1 MRYGGYNPTTSEKIF
16 LDVNDVNSYTQN
28 NMYRMNIIKR
38 NFLRLLRVGAFGE
51 NEEIEPMSEFKWE
64 VLFHIANIHNVI
76 GVIFYAIT
84 QKRIDENLIPYGVIV
99 KYKKIMEYDSSNNS
113 HLATS
118 VCTSIQ
124 LPDAGLSHMCN
135 GFLNNRLKCIREKEP
150 QSADASVETLNM
162 LDIIVQATESAM
174 TYGLSFAT
182 ILRIGIYLR
191 VDGDK
196 IDFVKLENWLS
207 KLNLSRMAQLEGSIL
222 IDIFG
227 FEKDEIPFVNKLEP
241 SAHKIA
247 IEALEKPIRI
257 DVEEWKIRQKSTIF
271 LANNSKAMMKTV
283 KNCMKYFFFAPVEAS
298 SNFLHRFAS
307 SLSNLEE

>member
-1 MRYGGYNPTTSEKIF
+1 
-16 LDVNDVNSYTQN
+16 
-28 NMYRMNIIKR
+28 MNIIKR
-38 NFLRLLRVGAFGE
+38 NFLRLLRLGAFGE
-51 NEEIEPMSEFKWE
+51 NEVIEPMSKFKWE
-64 VLFHIANIHNVI
+64 VIFHIANIHNVV
-76 GVIFYAIT
+76 GLIFDGIA
-84 QKRIDENLIPYGVIV
+84 KNKENEALIPQDIIL
-99 KYKKIMEYDSSNNS
+99 KYKKILDEEGYGIKAQ
-113 HLATS
+113 ATGSRPS
-118 VCTSIQ
+118 VQ

-135 GFLNNRLKCIREKEP
+135 GFLNARLKRIRENEP

-162 LDIIVQATESAM
+162 LDIIVQATECTM

-196 IDFVKLENWLS
+196 IDFVKLENWLR
-207 KLNLSRMAQLEGSIL
+207 KLNLTRMAQLEGSIL

-227 FEKDEIPFVNKLEP
+227 FEMDEIPFVNKMEP

-247 IEALEKPIRI
+247 IEALVKPIRI
-257 DVEEWKIRQKSTIF
+257 DIEEWKIRQKSTIF

>member
-1 MRYGGYNPTTSEKIF
+1 
-16 LDVNDVNSYTQN
+16 
-28 NMYRMNIIKR
+28 MNIIKR
-38 NFLRLLRVGAFGE
+38 NFLRLLRLGAFGE
-51 NEEIEPMSEFKWE
+51 NEVIEPMSKFKWE
-64 VLFHIANIHNVI
+64 VIFHIANIHNVV
-76 GVIFYAIT
+76 GLIFDDIA
-84 QKRIDENLIPYGVIV
+84 KNKENEALIPQDIIL
-99 KYKKIMEYDSSNNS
+99 KYKKILDEEGYGIKAQ
-113 HLATS
+113 ATGSRPS
-118 VCTSIQ
+118 VQ
-124 LPDAGLSHMCN
+124 LPDAGLSHMSN
-135 GFLNNRLKCIREKEP
+135 GFLNARLKRIRENEP

-162 LDIIVQATESAM
+162 LDIIVQATECTM

-196 IDFVKLENWLS
+196 IDFVKLENWLR
-207 KLNLSRMAQLEGSIL
+207 KLNLTRMAQLEGSIL

-227 FEKDEIPFVNKLEP
+227 FEMDEIPFVNKMEP

-257 DVEEWKIRQKSTIF
+257 DIEEWKIRQKSTIF

>member
-1 MRYGGYNPTTSEKIF
+1 
-16 LDVNDVNSYTQN
+16 
-28 NMYRMNIIKR
+28 MNIIKR
-38 NFLRLLRVGAFGE
+38 NFLRLLRLGAFGE
-51 NEEIEPMSEFKWE
+51 NEVIEQMSKFKWE
-64 VLFHIANIHNVI
+64 VIFHIANIHNVV
-76 GVIFYAIT
+76 GLIFDGIA
-84 QKRIDENLIPYGVIV
+84 KNKENEALIPQDIIL
-99 KYKKIMEYDSSNNS
+99 KYKKILDEEGYGIKAQ
-113 HLATS
+113 ATGSRPS
-118 VCTSIQ
+118 VQ

-135 GFLNNRLKCIREKEP
+135 GFLNARLKRIRENEP

-162 LDIIVQATESAM
+162 LDIIVQATECTM

-196 IDFVKLENWLS
+196 IDFVKLENWLR
-207 KLNLSRMAQLEGSIL
+207 KLNLTRMAQLEGSIL

-227 FEKDEIPFVNKLEP
+227 FEMDEIPFVNKMEP

-257 DVEEWKIRQKSTIF
+257 DIEEWKISQKSTIF

>member
-1 MRYGGYNPTTSEKIF
+1 
-16 LDVNDVNSYTQN
+16 
-28 NMYRMNIIKR
+28 MNIIKR
-38 NFLRLLRVGAFGE
+38 NFLRLLRLGAFGE
-51 NEEIEPMSEFKWE
+51 NEVIEPMSKFKWE
-64 VLFHIANIHNVI
+64 VIFHIANIHNVV
-76 GVIFYAIT
+76 GVIFEAIA
-84 QKRIDENLIPYGVIV
+84 KNKEHEALIPQDIIL
-99 KYKKIMEYDSSNNS
+99 KYKKILDEEGYGIKAQ
-113 HLATS
+113 ATGSRPS
-118 VCTSIQ
+118 VQ

-135 GFLNNRLKCIREKEP
+135 GFLNARLKRIRENEP

-162 LDIIVQATESAM
+162 LDIIVQATECTM

-196 IDFVKLENWLS
+196 IDFVKLENWLR
-207 KLNLSRMAQLEGSIL
+207 KLNLTRMAQLEGSIL

-227 FEKDEIPFVNKLEP
+227 FEMDEIPFVNKMEP

-257 DVEEWKIRQKSTIF
+257 DIEEWKISQKSTIF

>member
-1 MRYGGYNPTTSEKIF
+1 
-16 LDVNDVNSYTQN
+16 
-28 NMYRMNIIKR
+28 MNIIKR
-38 NFLRLLRVGAFGE
+38 NFLRLLRLGAFGE
-51 NEEIEPMSEFKWE
+51 NEVIEPMSKFKWE
-64 VLFHIANIHNVI
+64 VIFHIANIHNVV
-76 GVIFYAIT
+76 GLIFDGIA
-84 QKRIDENLIPYGVIV
+84 KNKENEALIPQDIIL
-99 KYKKIMEYDSSNNS
+99 KYKKILDEEGYGIKSQTTSSIP
-113 HLATS
+113 S
-118 VCTSIQ
+118 VQ

-135 GFLNNRLKCIREKEP
+135 GFLNARLKRIRENEP

-162 LDIIVQATESAM
+162 LDIIVQATECTM

-196 IDFVKLENWLS
+196 IDFVKLENWLR
-207 KLNLSRMAQLEGSIL
+207 KLNLTRMAQLEGSIL

-227 FEKDEIPFVNKLEP
+227 FEMDEIPFVNKMEP

-257 DVEEWKIRQKSTIF
+257 DIEEWKISQKSTIF

>member
-1 MRYGGYNPTTSEKIF
+1 
-16 LDVNDVNSYTQN
+16 
-28 NMYRMNIIKR
+28 MNIIKR
-38 NFLRLLRVGAFGE
+38 NFLRLLRLGAFGE
-51 NEEIEPMSEFKWE
+51 NEVIEPMSKFKWE
-64 VLFHIANIHNVI
+64 VIFHIANIHNVV
-76 GVIFYAIT
+76 GVIFDGIA
-84 QKRIDENLIPYGVIV
+84 KNKENEALIPQDIIL
-99 KYKKIMEYDSSNNS
+99 KYKKILDEEGYGIKSQTTSSIP
-113 HLATS
+113 S
-118 VCTSIQ
+118 VQ

-135 GFLNNRLKCIREKEP
+135 GFLNARLKRIRENEP
-150 QSADASVETLNM
+150 QSTDASVETLNM
-162 LDIIVQATESAM
+162 LDIIVQATECTM

-196 IDFVKLENWLS
+196 IDFVKLENWLR
-207 KLNLSRMAQLEGSIL
+207 KLNLTRMAQLEGSIL

-227 FEKDEIPFVNKLEP
+227 FEMDEIPFVNKMEP

-257 DVEEWKIRQKSTIF
+257 DIEEWKISQKSTIF

>member
-1 MRYGGYNPTTSEKIF
+1 
-16 LDVNDVNSYTQN
+16 
-28 NMYRMNIIKR
+28 MNIIKR
-38 NFLRLLRVGAFGE
+38 NFLRLLRLGAFGE
-51 NEEIEPMSEFKWE
+51 NEVIEPMSKFKWE
-64 VLFHIANIHNVI
+64 VIFHIANIHNVV
-76 GVIFYAIT
+76 GLIFDGIA
-84 QKRIDENLIPYGVIV
+84 KNKENEALIPQDIIL
-99 KYKKIMEYDSSNNS
+99 KYKKILDEEGYGIKTQ
-113 HLATS
+113 ATGSRPS
-118 VCTSIQ
+118 VQ

-135 GFLNNRLKCIREKEP
+135 GFLNARLKRIRENEP

-162 LDIIVQATESAM
+162 LDIIVQATECTM

-196 IDFVKLENWLS
+196 IDFVKLENWLR
-207 KLNLSRMAQLEGSIL
+207 KLNLTRMAQLEGSIL

-227 FEKDEIPFVNKLEP
+227 FEMDEIPFVNKMEP

-257 DVEEWKIRQKSTIF
+257 DIEEWKIRQKSTIF

>member
-1 MRYGGYNPTTSEKIF
+1 
-16 LDVNDVNSYTQN
+16 
-28 NMYRMNIIKR
+28 MNIIKR
-38 NFLRLLRVGAFGE
+38 NFLRLLRLGAFGE
-51 NEEIEPMSEFKWE
+51 NEVIEPMSKFKWE
-64 VLFHIANIHNVI
+64 VIFHIANIHNVV
-76 GVIFYAIT
+76 GVIFDGIA
-84 QKRIDENLIPYGVIV
+84 KNKENEALIPQDIIL
-99 KYKKIMEYDSSNNS
+99 KYKKILDEEGYGIKAQ
-113 HLATS
+113 ATGARPS
-118 VCTSIQ
+118 VQ

-135 GFLNNRLKCIREKEP
+135 GFLNARLERIRENEP

-162 LDIIVQATESAM
+162 LDIIVQATECTM

-196 IDFVKLENWLS
+196 IDFVKLENWLR
-207 KLNLSRMAQLEGSIL
+207 KLNLTRMAQLEGSIL

-227 FEKDEIPFVNKLEP
+227 FEMDEIPFVNKMEP

-257 DVEEWKIRQKSTIF
+257 DIEEWKISQKSTIF

>member
-1 MRYGGYNPTTSEKIF
+1 
-16 LDVNDVNSYTQN
+16 
-28 NMYRMNIIKR
+28 MNIIKR
-38 NFLRLLRVGAFGE
+38 NFLRLLRLGAFGE
-51 NEEIEPMSEFKWE
+51 NEVIEPMSKFKWE
-64 VLFHIANIHNVI
+64 VIFHIANIHNVV
-76 GVIFYAIT
+76 GVIFDGIA
-84 QKRIDENLIPYGVIV
+84 KNKENEALIPQDIIL
-99 KYKKIMEYDSSNNS
+99 KYKKILDEEGYGIKAQ
-113 HLATS
+113 ATGSRPS
-118 VCTSIQ
+118 VQ

-135 GFLNNRLKCIREKEP
+135 GFLNARLKRIRENEP

-162 LDIIVQATESAM
+162 LDIIVQATECTM

-196 IDFVKLENWLS
+196 IDFIKLENWLR
-207 KLNLSRMAQLEGSIL
+207 KLNLTRMAQLEGSIL

-227 FEKDEIPFVNKLEP
+227 FEMDEIPFVNKMEP

-257 DVEEWKIRQKSTIF
+257 DIEEWKISQKSTIF

>member
-1 MRYGGYNPTTSEKIF
+1 
-16 LDVNDVNSYTQN
+16 
-28 NMYRMNIIKR
+28 MNIIKR
-38 NFLRLLRVGAFGE
+38 NFLRLLRLGAFGE
-51 NEEIEPMSEFKWE
+51 NEVIEPMSKFKWE
-64 VLFHIANIHNVI
+64 VIFHIANIHNVV
-76 GVIFYAIT
+76 GVIFDGIA
-84 QKRIDENLIPYGVIV
+84 KNKENEALIPQDIIL
-99 KYKKIMEYDSSNNS
+99 KYKKILDEEGYGIKAQ
-113 HLATS
+113 ATGSRPS
-118 VCTSIQ
+118 VQ

-135 GFLNNRLKCIREKEP
+135 GFLNARLKRIRENEP

-162 LDIIVQATESAM
+162 LDIIVQATECTM

-196 IDFVKLENWLS
+196 IDFVKLENWLR
-207 KLNLSRMAQLEGSIL
+207 KLNLTRMAQLEGSIL

-227 FEKDEIPFVNKLEP
+227 FEMDEIPFVNKMEP

-257 DVEEWKIRQKSTIF
+257 DIEEWKISQKSTIF

-298 SNFLHRFAS
+298 SNVLHRFAS

>member
-1 MRYGGYNPTTSEKIF
+1 
-16 LDVNDVNSYTQN
+16 
-28 NMYRMNIIKR
+28 MNIIKR
-38 NFLRLLRVGAFGE
+38 NFLRLLRLGAFGE
-51 NEEIEPMSEFKWE
+51 NEVIEPMSKFKWE
-64 VLFHIANIHNVI
+64 VIFHIANIHNVV
-76 GVIFYAIT
+76 GVIFDGIA
-84 QKRIDENLIPYGVIV
+84 KNKENEALIPQDIIL
-99 KYKKIMEYDSSNNS
+99 KYKKILDEEGYGIKSQ
-113 HLATS
+113 ATGSRPS
-118 VCTSIQ
+118 VQ

-135 GFLNNRLKCIREKEP
+135 GFLNARLKRIRENEP

-162 LDIIVQATESAM
+162 LDIIVQATECTM

-196 IDFVKLENWLS
+196 IDFVKLGNWLR
-207 KLNLSRMAQLEGSIL
+207 KLNLTRMAQLEGSIL

-227 FEKDEIPFVNKLEP
+227 FEMDEIPFVNKMEP

-257 DVEEWKIRQKSTIF
+257 DIEEWKISQKSTIF

>member
-1 MRYGGYNPTTSEKIF
+1 
-16 LDVNDVNSYTQN
+16 
-28 NMYRMNIIKR
+28 MNIIKR
-38 NFLRLLRVGAFGE
+38 NFLRLLRLGAFGE
-51 NEEIEPMSEFKWE
+51 NEVIEPMSKFKWE
-64 VLFHIANIHNVI
+64 VIFHIANIHNVV
-76 GVIFYAIT
+76 GVIFDGIAIN
-84 QKRIDENLIPYGVIV
+84 KENEALIPQDIIL
-99 KYKKIMEYDSSNNS
+99 KYKKILDEEGYGIKAQ
-113 HLATS
+113 ATGSRPS
-118 VCTSIQ
+118 VQ

-135 GFLNNRLKCIREKEP
+135 GFLNARLKRIRENEP

-162 LDIIVQATESAM
+162 LDIIVQATECTM

-196 IDFVKLENWLS
+196 IDFVKLENWLR
-207 KLNLSRMAQLEGSIL
+207 KLNLTRMAQLEGSIL

-227 FEKDEIPFVNKLEP
+227 FEMDEIPFVNKMEP

-257 DVEEWKIRQKSTIF
+257 DIEEWKISQKSTIF

>member
-1 MRYGGYNPTTSEKIF
+1 
-16 LDVNDVNSYTQN
+16 
-28 NMYRMNIIKR
+28 MNIIKR
-38 NFLRLLRVGAFGE
+38 NFLRLLRLGAFGE
-51 NEEIEPMSEFKWE
+51 NEVIEPMSKFKWE
-64 VLFHIANIHNVI
+64 VIFHIANIHNVV
-76 GVIFYAIT
+76 GVIFDGIA
-84 QKRIDENLIPYGVIV
+84 KNKENEALIPQDIIL
-99 KYKKIMEYDSSNNS
+99 KYKKILDEEGYGIKAQAMGSRP
-113 HLATS
+113 S
-118 VCTSIQ
+118 VQ

-135 GFLNNRLKCIREKEP
+135 GFLNARLKRIRENEP

-162 LDIIVQATESAM
+162 LYIIVQATECTM

-196 IDFVKLENWLS
+196 IDFVKLENWLR
-207 KLNLSRMAQLEGSIL
+207 KLNLTRMAQLEGSIL

-227 FEKDEIPFVNKLEP
+227 FEMDEIPFVNKMEP

-257 DVEEWKIRQKSTIF
+257 DIEEWKISQKSTIF

>member
-1 MRYGGYNPTTSEKIF
+1 
-16 LDVNDVNSYTQN
+16 
-28 NMYRMNIIKR
+28 MNIIKR
-38 NFLRLLRVGAFGE
+38 NFLRLLRLGAFGE
-51 NEEIEPMSEFKWE
+51 NEVIEPMSKFKWE
-64 VLFHIANIHNVI
+64 VIFHIANIHNVV
-76 GVIFYAIT
+76 GVIFDGIA
-84 QKRIDENLIPYGVIV
+84 KNKENEALIPQDIIL
-99 KYKKIMEYDSSNNS
+99 KYKKILDEEGYGIK
-113 HLATS
+113 AQTTGARPS
-118 VCTSIQ
+118 VQ

-135 GFLNNRLKCIREKEP
+135 GFLNARLKRIRENEP
-150 QSADASVETLNM
+150 QSTDASVETLNM
-162 LDIIVQATESAM
+162 LDIIVQATECTM

-196 IDFVKLENWLS
+196 IDFVKLENWLR
-207 KLNLSRMAQLEGSIL
+207 KLNLTRMAQLEGSIL

-227 FEKDEIPFVNKLEP
+227 FEMDEIPFVNKMKP

-257 DVEEWKIRQKSTIF
+257 DIEEWKISQKSTIF

>member
-1 MRYGGYNPTTSEKIF
+1 
-16 LDVNDVNSYTQN
+16 
-28 NMYRMNIIKR
+28 MNIIKR
-38 NFLRLLRVGAFGE
+38 NFLRLLRLGAFGE
-51 NEEIEPMSEFKWE
+51 NEVIEPMSKFKWE
-64 VLFHIANIHNVI
+64 VIFHIANIHNVV
-76 GVIFYAIT
+76 GVIFDGIA
-84 QKRIDENLIPYGVIV
+84 KNKENEALIPQDIIL
-99 KYKKIMEYDSSNNS
+99 KYKKILNEEGYGIKAQ
-113 HLATS
+113 ATS
-118 VCTSIQ
+118 SRPSVL

-135 GFLNNRLKCIREKEP
+135 GFLNARLKRIRENEP

-162 LDIIVQATESAM
+162 LDIIVQATECTM

-196 IDFVKLENWLS
+196 IDFVKLENWLR
-207 KLNLSRMAQLEGSIL
+207 KLNLTRMAQLEGSIL

-227 FEKDEIPFVNKLEP
+227 FEMDEIPFVNKMEP

-257 DVEEWKIRQKSTIF
+257 DIEEWKISQKSTIF

>member
-1 MRYGGYNPTTSEKIF
+1 
-16 LDVNDVNSYTQN
+16 
-28 NMYRMNIIKR
+28 MNIIKR
-38 NFLRLLRVGAFGE
+38 NFLRLLRLGAFGE
-51 NEEIEPMSEFKWE
+51 NEVIEPMSKFKWE
-64 VLFHIANIHNVI
+64 VIFHIANIHNVV
-76 GVIFYAIT
+76 GVIFEGIA
-84 QKRIDENLIPYGVIV
+84 KNKENEALIPQDIIL
-99 KYKKIMEYDSSNNS
+99 KYKKILDEEGYGIK
-113 HLATS
+113 AQTTGARPS
-118 VCTSIQ
+118 VQ

-135 GFLNNRLKCIREKEP
+135 GFLNARLKRIRENEP

-162 LDIIVQATESAM
+162 LDIIVQATECTM

-196 IDFVKLENWLS
+196 IDFVKLENWLR
-207 KLNLSRMAQLEGSIL
+207 KLNLTRMAQLEGSIL

-227 FEKDEIPFVNKLEP
+227 FEMDEIPFVNKMEP

-257 DVEEWKIRQKSTIF
+257 DIEEWKISQKSTIF

-283 KNCMKYFFFAPVEAS
+283 KNCMKYLFFAPVEAS

>member
-1 MRYGGYNPTTSEKIF
+1 
-16 LDVNDVNSYTQN
+16 
-28 NMYRMNIIKR
+28 MNIIKR
-38 NFLRLLRVGAFGE
+38 NFLRLLRLGAFGE
-51 NEEIEPMSEFKWE
+51 NEVIEPMSKFKWE
-64 VLFHIANIHNVI
+64 VIFHIANIHNVV
-76 GVIFYAIT
+76 GVIFDGIA
-84 QKRIDENLIPYGVIV
+84 KNKENEALIPQDIIL
-99 KYKKIMEYDSSNNS
+99 KYKKILDEEGYGIKAQTTGSRP
-113 HLATS
+113 S
-118 VCTSIQ
+118 VQ

-135 GFLNNRLKCIREKEP
+135 GFLNARLKRIRENEP

-162 LDIIVQATESAM
+162 LDIIVQATECTM

-191 VDGDK
+191 EDGDK
-196 IDFVKLENWLS
+196 IDFVKLENWLR
-207 KLNLSRMAQLEGSIL
+207 KLNLTRMAQLEGSIL

-227 FEKDEIPFVNKLEP
+227 FEMDEIPFVNKMEP

-257 DVEEWKIRQKSTIF
+257 DIEEWKISQKSTIF

>member
-1 MRYGGYNPTTSEKIF
+1 
-16 LDVNDVNSYTQN
+16 
-28 NMYRMNIIKR
+28 MNIIKR
-38 NFLRLLRVGAFGE
+38 NFLRLLRLGAFGE
-51 NEEIEPMSEFKWE
+51 NEVIEPMSKFKWE
-64 VLFHIANIHNVI
+64 VIFHIANIHNVV
-76 GVIFYAIT
+76 GVIFDGIA
-84 QKRIDENLIPYGVIV
+84 KNKENEALIPQDIIL
-99 KYKKIMEYDSSNNS
+99 KYKKILDEEGYGIKSQ
-113 HLATS
+113 ATGSRPS
-118 VCTSIQ
+118 VQ

-135 GFLNNRLKCIREKEP
+135 GFLNARLKRIRENEP

-162 LDIIVQATESAM
+162 LDIIVQATECTM

-182 ILRIGIYLR
+182 IHRIGIYLR

-196 IDFVKLENWLS
+196 IDFIKLENWLR
-207 KLNLSRMAQLEGSIL
+207 KLNLTRMAQLEGSIL

-227 FEKDEIPFVNKLEP
+227 FEIDEIPFVNKMEP

-257 DVEEWKIRQKSTIF
+257 DIEEWKISQKSTIF

>member
-1 MRYGGYNPTTSEKIF
+1 
-16 LDVNDVNSYTQN
+16 
-28 NMYRMNIIKR
+28 MNIIKR
-38 NFLRLLRVGAFGE
+38 NFLRLLRLGAFGE
-51 NEEIEPMSEFKWE
+51 NEVIEPMSKFKWE
-64 VLFHIANIHNVI
+64 VIFHIANIHNVV
-76 GVIFYAIT
+76 GVIFDGIA
-84 QKRIDENLIPYGVIV
+84 KNKENEALIPQDIIL
-99 KYKKIMEYDSSNNS
+99 KYKKILDEEGYGIKSQTTGSRP
-113 HLATS
+113 S
-118 VCTSIQ
+118 VQ

-135 GFLNNRLKCIREKEP
+135 GFLNARLKRIRENEP

-162 LDIIVQATESAM
+162 LDIIVQATECTM

-196 IDFVKLENWLS
+196 IDFVKLENWLR
-207 KLNLSRMAQLEGSIL
+207 KLNLTRMAQLEGSIL

-227 FEKDEIPFVNKLEP
+227 FEMDEIPFVNKMEP

-257 DVEEWKIRQKSTIF
+257 DIEEWKISQKSTIF

>member
-1 MRYGGYNPTTSEKIF
+1 
-16 LDVNDVNSYTQN
+16 
-28 NMYRMNIIKR
+28 MNIIKR
-38 NFLRLLRVGAFGE
+38 NFLRLLRLGAFGE
-51 NEEIEPMSEFKWE
+51 NEVIEPMSKFKWE
-64 VLFHIANIHNVI
+64 VIFHIANIHNVV
-76 GVIFYAIT
+76 GVIFEGIA
-84 QKRIDENLIPYGVIV
+84 KNKENEALIPQDIIL
-99 KYKKIMEYDSSNNS
+99 KYKKILDEEGYGIKAQ
-113 HLATS
+113 ATGSRPS
-118 VCTSIQ
+118 VQ

-135 GFLNNRLKCIREKEP
+135 GFLNARLKRIRENEP

-162 LDIIVQATESAM
+162 LDIIVQATECTM

-196 IDFVKLENWLS
+196 IDFIKLENWLR
-207 KLNLSRMAQLEGSIL
+207 KLNLTRMAQLEGSIL

-227 FEKDEIPFVNKLEP
+227 FEMDEIPFVNKMEP

-257 DVEEWKIRQKSTIF
+257 DIEEWKISQKSTIF

>member
-1 MRYGGYNPTTSEKIF
+1 
-16 LDVNDVNSYTQN
+16 
-28 NMYRMNIIKR
+28 MNIIKR
-38 NFLRLLRVGAFGE
+38 NFLRLLRLGAFGE
-51 NEEIEPMSEFKWE
+51 NEVIEPMSKFKWE
-64 VLFHIANIHNVI
+64 VIFHIANIHNVV
-76 GVIFYAIT
+76 GLIFDGIA
-84 QKRIDENLIPYGVIV
+84 KNKENEALIPQDIIL
-99 KYKKIMEYDSSNNS
+99 KYKKILDEEGYGIKAQ
-113 HLATS
+113 ATGSRPS
-118 VCTSIQ
+118 VQ

-135 GFLNNRLKCIREKEP
+135 GFINARLKRIRENEP

-162 LDIIVQATESAM
+162 LDIIVQATECTM

-196 IDFVKLENWLS
+196 IDFVKLENWLR
-207 KLNLSRMAQLEGSIL
+207 KLNLTRMAQLEGSIL

-227 FEKDEIPFVNKLEP
+227 FEMDEIPFVNKMEP

-257 DVEEWKIRQKSTIF
+257 DIEEWKIRQKSTIF

>member
-1 MRYGGYNPTTSEKIF
+1 
-16 LDVNDVNSYTQN
+16 
-28 NMYRMNIIKR
+28 MNIIKR
-38 NFLRLLRVGAFGE
+38 NFLRLLRLGAFGE
-51 NEEIEPMSEFKWE
+51 NEVIEPMSKFKWE
-64 VLFHIANIHNVI
+64 VIFHIANIHNVV
-76 GVIFYAIT
+76 GVIFDGIA
-84 QKRIDENLIPYGVIV
+84 KNKENEALIPQDIIL
-99 KYKKIMEYDSSNNS
+99 KYKKILDEEGYGIKAQ
-113 HLATS
+113 ATGSRPS
-118 VCTSIQ
+118 VQ

-135 GFLNNRLKCIREKEP
+135 GFLNARLKRIRENEP
-150 QSADASVETLNM
+150 QSTDASVETLNM
-162 LDIIVQATESAM
+162 LDIIVQATECTM

-196 IDFVKLENWLS
+196 IDFVKLENWLR
-207 KLNLSRMAQLEGSIL
+207 KLNLTRMAQLEGSIL

-227 FEKDEIPFVNKLEP
+227 FEMDEIPFVNKMEP

-257 DVEEWKIRQKSTIF
+257 DIEEWKISQKSTIF

>member
-1 MRYGGYNPTTSEKIF
+1 
-16 LDVNDVNSYTQN
+16 
-28 NMYRMNIIKR
+28 MNIIKR
-38 NFLRLLRVGAFGE
+38 NFLRLLRLGAFGE
-51 NEEIEPMSEFKWE
+51 NEVIEPMSKFKWE
-64 VLFHIANIHNVI
+64 VIFHIANIHNVV
-76 GVIFYAIT
+76 GVIFDGIA
-84 QKRIDENLIPYGVIV
+84 KNKENEALIPQDIIL
-99 KYKKIMEYDSSNNS
+99 KYKKILDEEGYGIKAQ
-113 HLATS
+113 ATGSRPS
-118 VCTSIQ
+118 VQ

-135 GFLNNRLKCIREKEP
+135 GFLNARLKRIRENEP

-162 LDIIVQATESAM
+162 LDIIVQATECTM

-196 IDFVKLENWLS
+196 IDFVKLENWLR
-207 KLNLSRMAQLEGSIL
+207 KLNLTRIAQLEGSIL

-227 FEKDEIPFVNKLEP
+227 FEMDEIPFVNKMEP

-257 DVEEWKIRQKSTIF
+257 DIEEWKIRQKSTIF

>member
-1 MRYGGYNPTTSEKIF
+1 
-16 LDVNDVNSYTQN
+16 
-28 NMYRMNIIKR
+28 MNIIKR
-38 NFLRLLRVGAFGE
+38 NFLRLLRLGAFGE
-51 NEEIEPMSEFKWE
+51 NEVIEPMSKFKWK
-64 VLFHIANIHNVI
+64 VIFHIANIHNVV
-76 GVIFYAIT
+76 GVIFDGIA
-84 QKRIDENLIPYGVIV
+84 KNKENEALIPQDIIL
-99 KYKKIMEYDSSNNS
+99 KYKKILDEEGYGIKAQTTGSRP
-113 HLATS
+113 S
-118 VCTSIQ
+118 VQ

-135 GFLNNRLKCIREKEP
+135 GFLNARLKRIRENEP

-162 LDIIVQATESAM
+162 LDIIVQATECTM

-196 IDFVKLENWLS
+196 IDFVKLENWLR
-207 KLNLSRMAQLEGSIL
+207 KLNLTRMAQLEGSIL

-227 FEKDEIPFVNKLEP
+227 FEMDEIPFVNKIEP

-257 DVEEWKIRQKSTIF
+257 DIEEWKISQKSTIF

>member
-1 MRYGGYNPTTSEKIF
+1 
-16 LDVNDVNSYTQN
+16 
-28 NMYRMNIIKR
+28 MNIIKR
-38 NFLRLLRVGAFGE
+38 NFLRLLRLGAFGE
-51 NEEIEPMSEFKWE
+51 NEVIEPMSKFKWE
-64 VLFHIANIHNVI
+64 VIFHIANIHNVV
-76 GVIFYAIT
+76 GVIFDGIA
-84 QKRIDENLIPYGVIV
+84 KNKENEALIPQDIIL
-99 KYKKIMEYDSSNNS
+99 KYKKILDEEGYGIK
-113 HLATS
+113 AQTTGARPS
-118 VCTSIQ
+118 VQ

-135 GFLNNRLKCIREKEP
+135 GFLNARLKRIRENEP
-150 QSADASVETLNM
+150 QSTDASVETLNM
-162 LDIIVQATESAM
+162 LDIIVQATECTM

-196 IDFVKLENWLS
+196 IDFVKLENWLR
-207 KLNLSRMAQLEGSIL
+207 KLNLTRMAQLEGSIL

-227 FEKDEIPFVNKLEP
+227 FEMDEIPFVNKMEP

-257 DVEEWKIRQKSTIF
+257 DIEEWKISQKSTIF
-271 LANNSKAMMKTV
+271 LANNSKPMMKTV

>member
-1 MRYGGYNPTTSEKIF
+1 
-16 LDVNDVNSYTQN
+16 
-28 NMYRMNIIKR
+28 MNIIKR
-38 NFLRLLRVGAFGE
+38 NFLRLLRLGAFGE
-51 NEEIEPMSEFKWE
+51 NEVIEPMSKFKWE
-64 VLFHIANIHNVI
+64 VIFHIANIHNVV
-76 GVIFYAIT
+76 GLIFDGIA
-84 QKRIDENLIPYGVIV
+84 KNKENEALIPQDIIL
-99 KYKKIMEYDSSNNS
+99 KYKKILDEEGYGIKAQ
-113 HLATS
+113 ATGSRPS
-118 VCTSIQ
+118 VQ

-135 GFLNNRLKCIREKEP
+135 GFLNARLKRIRENEP

-162 LDIIVQATESAM
+162 LDIIVQATECTM

-191 VDGDK
+191 VNGDK
-196 IDFVKLENWLS
+196 IDFVKLENWLR
-207 KLNLSRMAQLEGSIL
+207 KLNLTRMAQLEGSIL

-227 FEKDEIPFVNKLEP
+227 FEMDEIPFVNKMEP

-257 DVEEWKIRQKSTIF
+257 DIEEWKIRQKSTIF

>member
-1 MRYGGYNPTTSEKIF
+1 
-16 LDVNDVNSYTQN
+16 
-28 NMYRMNIIKR
+28 MNIIKR
-38 NFLRLLRVGAFGE
+38 NFLRLLRLGAFGE
-51 NEEIEPMSEFKWE
+51 NEVIEPMSKFKWE
-64 VLFHIANIHNVI
+64 VIFHIANIHNVV
-76 GVIFYAIT
+76 GLIFDGIA
-84 QKRIDENLIPYGVIV
+84 KNKENEALIPQDIIL
-99 KYKKIMEYDSSNNS
+99 KYKKILDEEGYGIKAQ
-113 HLATS
+113 ATGSRPS
-118 VCTSIQ
+118 VQ

-135 GFLNNRLKCIREKEP
+135 GFLNARLKRIRENEP

-162 LDIIVQATESAM
+162 LDIIVQATECTM

-196 IDFVKLENWLS
+196 IDFVKLENWLR

-227 FEKDEIPFVNKLEP
+227 FEMDEIPFVNKMEP

-257 DVEEWKIRQKSTIF
+257 DIEEWKIRQKSTIF

>member
-1 MRYGGYNPTTSEKIF
+1 
-16 LDVNDVNSYTQN
+16 
-28 NMYRMNIIKR
+28 MNIIKR
-38 NFLRLLRVGAFGE
+38 NFLRLLRLGAFGE
-51 NEEIEPMSEFKWE
+51 NEVIEPMSKFKWE
-64 VLFHIANIHNVI
+64 VIFHIANIHNVV
-76 GVIFYAIT
+76 GVIFDGIA
-84 QKRIDENLIPYGVIV
+84 KNKENEALIPQDIIL
-99 KYKKIMEYDSSNNS
+99 KYKKILDEEGYGIKAQ
-113 HLATS
+113 ATGSRPS
-118 VCTSIQ
+118 VQ

-135 GFLNNRLKCIREKEP
+135 GFLNARLKRIRENEP

-162 LDIIVQATESAM
+162 LDIIVQATECTM

-196 IDFVKLENWLS
+196 IDFVKLENWLR
-207 KLNLSRMAQLEGSIL
+207 KLNLTRMAQLEGSIL

-227 FEKDEIPFVNKLEP
+227 FEMDEIPFVNKMEL

-257 DVEEWKIRQKSTIF
+257 DIEEWKISQKSTIF

>member
-1 MRYGGYNPTTSEKIF
+1 
-16 LDVNDVNSYTQN
+16 
-28 NMYRMNIIKR
+28 MNIIKR
-38 NFLRLLRVGAFGE
+38 NFLRLLRLGAFGE
-51 NEEIEPMSEFKWE
+51 NEVIEPMSKFKWE
-64 VLFHIANIHNVI
+64 VIFHIANIHNVV
-76 GVIFYAIT
+76 GLIFDGIA
-84 QKRIDENLIPYGVIV
+84 KNKENEALIPQDIIL
-99 KYKKIMEYDSSNNS
+99 KYKKILDEEGYGIKAQ
-113 HLATS
+113 ATGSRPS
-118 VCTSIQ
+118 VQ

-135 GFLNNRLKCIREKEP
+135 GFLNARLKRIRENEP

-162 LDIIVQATESAM
+162 LDIIVQATECTI

-196 IDFVKLENWLS
+196 IDFVKLENWLR
-207 KLNLSRMAQLEGSIL
+207 KLNLTRMAQLEGSIL

-227 FEKDEIPFVNKLEP
+227 FEMDEIPFVKKMEP
-241 SAHKIA
+241 SAPKIA

-257 DVEEWKIRQKSTIF
+257 DIEEWKIRQKSTIF

>member
-1 MRYGGYNPTTSEKIF
+1 
-16 LDVNDVNSYTQN
+16 
-28 NMYRMNIIKR
+28 MNIIKR
-38 NFLRLLRVGAFGE
+38 NFLRLLRLGAFGE
-51 NEEIEPMSEFKWE
+51 NEVIEPMSKFKWE
-64 VLFHIANIHNVI
+64 VIFHIANIHNVV
-76 GVIFYAIT
+76 GLIFDGIA
-84 QKRIDENLIPYGVIV
+84 KNKENEALIPQDIIL
-99 KYKKIMEYDSSNNS
+99 KYKKILDEEGYGIKAQTTWSRP
-113 HLATS
+113 S
-118 VCTSIQ
+118 VQ

-135 GFLNNRLKCIREKEP
+135 GFLNARLKRIRENEP

-162 LDIIVQATESAM
+162 LDIIVQATECTM

-196 IDFVKLENWLS
+196 IDFVKLENWLR
-207 KLNLSRMAQLEGSIL
+207 KLNLTRMAQLEGSIL

-227 FEKDEIPFVNKLEP
+227 FEMDEIPFVNKMEP

-257 DVEEWKIRQKSTIF
+257 DIEEWKISQKSTIF

>member
-1 MRYGGYNPTTSEKIF
+1 
-16 LDVNDVNSYTQN
+16 
-28 NMYRMNIIKR
+28 MNIIKR
-38 NFLRLLRVGAFGE
+38 NFLRLLRLGAFGE
-51 NEEIEPMSEFKWE
+51 NEVIEPMSKFKWE
-64 VLFHIANIHNVI
+64 VIFHIANIHNVV
-76 GVIFYAIT
+76 GVIFDGIA
-84 QKRIDENLIPYGVIV
+84 KNKENEALIPQDIIL
-99 KYKKIMEYDSSNNS
+99 KYKKILDEEGYGIKAQAMGSRP
-113 HLATS
+113 S
-118 VCTSIQ
+118 VQ

-135 GFLNNRLKCIREKEP
+135 GFLNARLKRIRENEP

-162 LDIIVQATESAM
+162 LDIIVQATECTM

-196 IDFVKLENWLS
+196 IDFVKLENWLR
-207 KLNLSRMAQLEGSIL
+207 KLNLTRMAQLEGSIL

-227 FEKDEIPFVNKLEP
+227 FEMDEIPFVNKMEP
-241 SAHKIA
+241 SSHKIA

-257 DVEEWKIRQKSTIF
+257 DIEEWKISQKSTIF

>member
-1 MRYGGYNPTTSEKIF
+1 
-16 LDVNDVNSYTQN
+16 
-28 NMYRMNIIKR
+28 MNIIKR
-38 NFLRLLRVGAFGE
+38 NFLRLLRLGAFGE
-51 NEEIEPMSEFKWE
+51 NEVIEPMSKFKWE
-64 VLFHIANIHNVI
+64 VIFHIANIHNVV
-76 GVIFYAIT
+76 GVIFDGIA
-84 QKRIDENLIPYGVIV
+84 KNKENEALIPQDIIL
-99 KYKKIMEYDSSNNS
+99 KYKKILDEEGYGIKSQTTGSRP
-113 HLATS
+113 S
-118 VCTSIQ
+118 VQ

-135 GFLNNRLKCIREKEP
+135 GFLNARLKRIRENEP

-162 LDIIVQATESAM
+162 LDIIVQATECTM

-196 IDFVKLENWLS
+196 IDFVKLENWLH
-207 KLNLSRMAQLEGSIL
+207 KLNLTRMAQLEGSIL

-227 FEKDEIPFVNKLEP
+227 FEMDEIPFVNKMEP

-257 DVEEWKIRQKSTIF
+257 DIEEWKISQKSTIF

>member
-1 MRYGGYNPTTSEKIF
+1 
-16 LDVNDVNSYTQN
+16 
-28 NMYRMNIIKR
+28 MNIIKR
-38 NFLRLLRVGAFGE
+38 NFLRLLRLGAFGE
-51 NEEIEPMSEFKWE
+51 NEVIEPMSKFKWE
-64 VLFHIANIHNVI
+64 VIFHIANIHNVV
-76 GVIFYAIT
+76 GLIFDSIAKNKENEALIT
-84 QKRIDENLIPYGVIV
+84 QDIIL
-99 KYKKIMEYDSSNNS
+99 KYKKILDEEGYGIKAQ
-113 HLATS
+113 ATGSRPS
-118 VCTSIQ
+118 VQ

-135 GFLNNRLKCIREKEP
+135 GFLNARLKRIRENEP

-162 LDIIVQATESAM
+162 LDIIVQATECTM

-196 IDFVKLENWLS
+196 IDFVKLENWLR
-207 KLNLSRMAQLEGSIL
+207 KLNLTRMAQLEGSIL

-227 FEKDEIPFVNKLEP
+227 FEMDEIPFVNKMEP

-257 DVEEWKIRQKSTIF
+257 DIEEWKIRQKSTIF

>member
-1 MRYGGYNPTTSEKIF
+1 
-16 LDVNDVNSYTQN
+16 
-28 NMYRMNIIKR
+28 MNIIKR
-38 NFLRLLRVGAFGE
+38 NFLRLLRLGAFGE
-51 NEEIEPMSEFKWE
+51 NEVIEPMSKFKWE
-64 VLFHIANIHNVI
+64 VIFHIANIHNVV
-76 GVIFYAIT
+76 GVIFDGIA
-84 QKRIDENLIPYGVIV
+84 KNKENEALIPQDIIL
-99 KYKKIMEYDSSNNS
+99 KYKKILDEEGYGIKSQTTGSIP
-113 HLATS
+113 S
-118 VCTSIQ
+118 VQ

-135 GFLNNRLKCIREKEP
+135 GFLNARLKRIRENEP

-162 LDIIVQATESAM
+162 LDIIVQATECTM

-196 IDFVKLENWLS
+196 IDFVKLENWLR
-207 KLNLSRMAQLEGSIL
+207 KLNLTRMAQLEGSIL

-227 FEKDEIPFVNKLEP
+227 FEMDEIPFVNKMEP

-257 DVEEWKIRQKSTIF
+257 DIEEWKISQKSTIF

>member
-1 MRYGGYNPTTSEKIF
+1 
-16 LDVNDVNSYTQN
+16 
-28 NMYRMNIIKR
+28 MNIIKR
-38 NFLRLLRVGAFGE
+38 NFLRLLRLGAFGE
-51 NEEIEPMSEFKWE
+51 NEVIEPMSKFKWE
-64 VLFHIANIHNVI
+64 VIFHIANIHNVV
-76 GVIFYAIT
+76 GVIFDGIA
-84 QKRIDENLIPYGVIV
+84 KNKENEALIPQDIIL
-99 KYKKIMEYDSSNNS
+99 KYKKILDEEGYGIKAQTTGSRP
-113 HLATS
+113 S
-118 VCTSIQ
+118 VQ

-135 GFLNNRLKCIREKEP
+135 GFLNARLKRIRENEP

-162 LDIIVQATESAM
+162 LDIIVQATECTM

-196 IDFVKLENWLS
+196 IDFVKLENWLR
-207 KLNLSRMAQLEGSIL
+207 KLNLTRMAQLEGSIL

-227 FEKDEIPFVNKLEP
+227 FEMDEIPFVNKMEP

-257 DVEEWKIRQKSTIF
+257 DIEEWKISQKSTIF

-283 KNCMKYFFFAPVEAS
+283 KNSMKYFFFAPVEAS

>member
-1 MRYGGYNPTTSEKIF
+1 
-16 LDVNDVNSYTQN
+16 
-28 NMYRMNIIKR
+28 MNIIKR
-38 NFLRLLRVGAFGE
+38 NFLRLLRLGAFGE
-51 NEEIEPMSEFKWE
+51 NEVIEPMSKFKWE
-64 VLFHIANIHNVI
+64 VIFHIANIHNVV
-76 GVIFYAIT
+76 GVIFDGIA
-84 QKRIDENLIPYGVIV
+84 KNKENEALIPQDIIL
-99 KYKKIMEYDSSNNS
+99 KYKKILDEEGYGIKAQ
-113 HLATS
+113 ATGSRPS
-118 VCTSIQ
+118 VQ

-135 GFLNNRLKCIREKEP
+135 GFLNARLKRIRENEP

-162 LDIIVQATESAM
+162 LDIIVQATECTM

-196 IDFVKLENWLS
+196 IDFVKLENWLR
-207 KLNLSRMAQLEGSIL
+207 KLNLTRMAQLKGSIL

-227 FEKDEIPFVNKLEP
+227 FEMDEIPFVNKMEP

-257 DVEEWKIRQKSTIF
+257 DIEEWKISQKSTIF

>member
-1 MRYGGYNPTTSEKIF
+1 
-16 LDVNDVNSYTQN
+16 
-28 NMYRMNIIKR
+28 MNIIKR
-38 NFLRLLRVGAFGE
+38 NFLRLLRLGAFGE
-51 NEEIEPMSEFKWE
+51 NEVIEPMSKFKWE
-64 VLFHIANIHNVI
+64 VIFHIANIHNVV
-76 GVIFYAIT
+76 GVIFDGIA
-84 QKRIDENLIPYGVIV
+84 KNKENEALIPQDIIL
-99 KYKKIMEYDSSNNS
+99 KYKKILDEEGYGIKAQ
-113 HLATS
+113 ATGSRPS
-118 VCTSIQ
+118 VQ

-135 GFLNNRLKCIREKEP
+135 GFLNARLKRIRENEP

-162 LDIIVQATESAM
+162 LDIIVQATECTM

-196 IDFVKLENWLS
+196 IDFVKLENWLR
-207 KLNLSRMAQLEGSIL
+207 KLNLTRMAQLEGSIL

-227 FEKDEIPFVNKLEP
+227 FEMDEIPFVNKMEP

-257 DVEEWKIRQKSTIF
+257 DIEEWKISQKSTIF

-298 SNFLHRFAS
+298 SNFLHRFVS

>member
-1 MRYGGYNPTTSEKIF
+1 
-16 LDVNDVNSYTQN
+16 
-28 NMYRMNIIKR
+28 MNIIKR
-38 NFLRLLRVGAFGE
+38 NFLRLLRLGAFGE
-51 NEEIEPMSEFKWE
+51 NEVIEPMSKFKWE
-64 VLFHIANIHNVI
+64 VIFHIANIHNVV
-76 GVIFYAIT
+76 GVIFDGIA
-84 QKRIDENLIPYGVIV
+84 KNKENEALIPQDIIF
-99 KYKKIMEYDSSNNS
+99 KYKKILDEEGYGIKSQTTGSRP
-113 HLATS
+113 S
-118 VCTSIQ
+118 VQ

-135 GFLNNRLKCIREKEP
+135 GFLNARLKRIRENEP

-162 LDIIVQATESAM
+162 LDIIVQATECTM

-196 IDFVKLENWLS
+196 IDFVKLENWLR
-207 KLNLSRMAQLEGSIL
+207 KLNLTRMAQLEGSIL

-227 FEKDEIPFVNKLEP
+227 FEMDEIPFVNKMEP

-257 DVEEWKIRQKSTIF
+257 DIEEWKISQKSTIF

>member
-1 MRYGGYNPTTSEKIF
+1 
-16 LDVNDVNSYTQN
+16 
-28 NMYRMNIIKR
+28 MNIIKR
-38 NFLRLLRVGAFGE
+38 NFLRLLRLGAFGE
-51 NEEIEPMSEFKWE
+51 NEVIEPMSKFKWE
-64 VLFHIANIHNVI
+64 VIFHIANIHNVV
-76 GVIFYAIT
+76 GLIFDGIA
-84 QKRIDENLIPYGVIV
+84 KNKENEALIPQDIIL
-99 KYKKIMEYDSSNNS
+99 KYKKILDEEGYGIKAQAMGSRP
-113 HLATS
+113 S
-118 VCTSIQ
+118 VQ

-135 GFLNNRLKCIREKEP
+135 GFLNARLKRIRENEP

-162 LDIIVQATESAM
+162 LDIIVQATECTM

-196 IDFVKLENWLS
+196 IDFVKLENWLR
-207 KLNLSRMAQLEGSIL
+207 KLNLTRMAQLEGSIL

-227 FEKDEIPFVNKLEP
+227 FEMDEIPFVNKMEP

-257 DVEEWKIRQKSTIF
+257 DIEEWKISQKSTIF